1 MTIPTGHL
9 LALVTGIA
17 LTASAGAGTHN
28 GFDLTGALVPVEEI
42 LAGGPPRD
50 GIPAIDRPRFERAD
64 AARLDDGDRVLG
76 LRRNG
81 VAKAYPVA
89 ILNWHE
95 IVNDRLGDEPV
106 VITFCPL
113 CGSGVAFSARALGTV
128 HHFGVSGLLYNSDVL
143 LYDRETGS
151 LWSQLLGQAVTGP
164 LRGTPLQMLPLTH
177 TTWGHWRHDHPDS
190 LVLSRDTGYARDYD
204 RDPYAGYVDSAGVFF
219 PVRHR
224 DPRFHP
230 KARVLGLVLDG
241 RAKAWPFSELS
252 RARGKTI
259 EDRLGGRRLRIRF
272 DAGSETAVIED
283 EAGRPLPGTV
293 LFWFAWYAFH
303 PDTAVYRHPGPQEE
317 TQ

>member
-1 MTIPTGHL
+1 MTSLAGHL
-9 LALVTGIA
+9 SVLLVGLSLVAPAATR
-17 LTASAGAGTHN
+17 N
-28 GFDLTGALVPVEEI
+28 GFDLTGALVPPAEI

-50 GIPAIDRPRFERAD
+50 GIPAIDRPRFESAA
-64 AARLDDGDRVLG
+64 AARLGDGDRVLG

-81 VAKAYPVA
+81 VSKAYPVA

-113 CGSGVAFSARALGTV
+113 CGSGVAFSARSLGTV

-164 LRGTPLQMLPLTH
+164 LRGSRLQALPLTH
-177 TTWGHWRHDHPDS
+177 TTWGRWRRSHPDS

-204 RDPYAGYVDSAGVFF
+204 RDPYAGYVDSEGVFF

-241 RAKAWPFSELS
+241 RAKAWPFSELA
-252 RARGKTI
+252 RAGGGLI
-259 EDRLGGRRLRIRF
+259 EDRLGDRRLRIHF
-272 DAGSETAVIED
+272 DADSQTATVED
-283 EAGRPLPGTV
+283 EDGRPLPGTV

-303 PDTAVYRHPGPQEE
+303 PDTAVYRHGKPSEE
-317 TQ
+317 TP